1 MTHPW
6 PGYSAK
12 TKDCIIQ
19 ILLLV
24 YEVKEEMPDGSGQT
38 VLAVKQK
45 AYQELAEQPLPP
57 EVRQGNLIMM
67 ENMVSLASVRL
78 AV

>member
-1 MTHPW
+1 MRSRKRCH
-6 PGYSAK
+6 
-12 TKDCIIQ
+12 
-19 ILLLV
+19 
-24 YEVKEEMPDGSGQT
+24 GSGQT

-45 AYQELAEQPLPP
+45 AYQELAEHPLPP